1 MLIEKKPKKTKC
13 KDCGKEFEVKS
24 SGRYRRKYC
33 KKCSK
38 KRKKDY
44 ENLWK
49 VKAEDCED
57 EGATWG

>member
-1 MLIEKKPKKTKC
+1 MVIKKIAC
-13 KDCGKEFEVKS
+13 RDCGKEFEAKVSRFK
-24 SGRYRRKYC
+24 RKYC
-33 KKCSK
+33 DSCSK

-57 EGATWG
+57 D

>member
-1 MLIEKKPKKTKC
+1 MVIIIDPKKKKTKIVKC
-13 KDCGKEFEVKS
+13 KDCGKEFEQKATA
-24 SGRYRRKYC
+24 RYQRKYC

-49 VKAEDCED
+49 VKASDCED
-57 EGATWG
+57 A